1 MFEKKTGVI
10 AIFANLLVMFWVTA
24 AQAYVGLC
32 CAHCGGNMPLN
43 IFGGGIPEPH
53 EFRFKISQMQME
65 MGTLRDGTDD
75 IMASSLV
82 GPPNGTTFAAVP
94 KSMSMAM
101 TMVGGAYSFSD
112 DFAVMAMA
120 SYIRNE
126 MDMSIFRNV
135 GSDFTMTSDGI
146 GDFTVLGKYRV
157 YKDDNL
163 VPTKQVSVLFGLS
176 LPSGAIDRHFTKNT
190 VAGQNGTILPFKMQ
204 LGSGTVDPIIGVTYQ
219 GSRDPWWWGVNT
231 QLEAHV
237 YENEQ
242 GYRRGHELRYDFYV
256 MRQVHDK
263 VVLHT
268 QLNGWY
274 EGTYNREP
282 YNGRVLGNGH
292 QNGDRTNNNFLSPLF
307 DPQNYGGHKLAVSVG
322 AQFQPIPLHIIEL
335 TGTIPIH
342 QDLNGPQL
350 QDAYML
356 RLSYYVE
363 VPTKRSRRYKGFSA
377 PKELGF

>member
-1 MFEKKTGVI
+1 MFKKKTGII
-10 AIFANLLVMFWVTA
+10 ALFSNLVVMLWVTV

-43 IFGGGIPEPH
+43 IFGGGIPEPK
-53 EFRFKISQMQME
+53 EFRFKISQSMME
-65 MGTLRDGTDD
+65 MDTLRDGTDD
-75 IMASSLV
+75 ILSSTLI
-82 GPPNGTTFAAVP
+82 GIPNGSKFVAVP
-94 KSMSMAM
+94 QRMTMSM
-101 TMVGGAYSFSD
+101 TMVGAAYSFSD
-112 DFAVMAMA
+112 DFAVMAMGN
-120 SYIRNE
+120 YIDNE
-126 MDMSIFRNV
+126 MRMVIRAAN

-146 GDFTVLGKYRV
+146 GDFTVLGKYRL

-163 VPTKQVSVLFGLS
+163 VPTKQVSMIFGLS
-176 LPSGAIDRHFTKNT
+176 LPSGAIDRHFTRNT

-204 LGSGTVDPIIGVTYQ
+204 LGSGTVDPIIGLTYQ
-219 GSRDPWWWGVNT
+219 GSRDPWWWGFNT

-237 YENEQ
+237 YNNEQ
-242 GYRRGHELRYDFYV
+242 GYHRGQEFRYDFYA

-263 VVLHT
+263 VVLHA

-274 EGTYNREP
+274 EGKFVGEP
-282 YNGRVLGNGH
+282 YNQRILGNGH
-292 QNGDRTNNNFLSPLF
+292 LGGNPSNAFTSPLF
-307 DPQNYGGHKLAVSVG
+307 DPHNYGGHKMAVSLG
-322 AQFQPIPLHIIEL
+322 AQFQPIPLHILEL
-335 TGTIPIH
+335 TGTVPIH

-363 VPTKRSRRYKGFSA
+363 VPTKKSRRYKGFSA